1 MDLNNHLI
9 DPVVE
14 VTGARAVVAYAIGGI
29 VGAAIAL
36 PVLVG
41 VFGV

>member
-1 MDLNNHLI
+1 MDLNSQLI
-9 DPVVE
+9 DPAVE
-14 VTGARAVVAYAIGGI
+14 VTGARAVVAYTVGGI
-29 VGAAIAL
+29 IGAAIAL

>member
-1 MDLNNHLI
+1 MDLNNQLI

-14 VTGARAVVAYAIGGI
+14 VTGARAVFAYTIGGI
-29 VGAAIAL
+29 IGTAIAL
-36 PVLVG
+36 PVLIG